1 MRNNVIEP
9 CDLNLTGAKL
19 LHHAPAESPLDTV
32 SENEAEL
39 KRALGRLFKAGG
51 PSIFL
56 KIEEVT
62 IRDAFTFCGHNQ
74 VRTAQL
80 L

>member
-1 MRNNVIEP
+1 V
-9 CDLNLTGAKL
+9 
-19 LHHAPAESPLDTV
+19 
-32 SENEAEL
+32 EAVREDEGHL
-39 KRALGRLFKAGG
+39 KRALGLLFKAGG

-62 IRDAFTFCGHNQ
+62 IRDAFAFCGYNQ

-80 L
+80 LGISRNVLRHRLKQYRMI